1 MTKYFMAG
9 GCASKL
15 RAEGSSLACVFAS
28 PIHEWRLNS
37 PENDCRMTAVPSA
50 LADNFLRLGALSTL
64 RRRKSDSATRASDMP
79 LARDNALLHARDLDA
94 RRACIRARCAQRNAE
109 RLTGAEAE
117 VS

>member
-50 LADNFLRLGALSTL
+50 LDDNFLRLGALSTL
-64 RRRKSDSATRASDMP
+64 RRRKSDSATQSQRHA
-79 LARDNALLHARDLDA
+79 LGARQCAAACSRSRRKAGLHSRKVRSA
-94 RRACIRARCAQRNAE
+94 
-109 RLTGAEAE
+109 
-117 VS
+117 